1 MLLPGATTVCFV
13 THAWARFARRNGNGL
28 TRRNPILAFQAGR
41 SLLTDCAESET
52 IGGTSELFV
61 GRLLHASCGV
71 QVYVYFLLDTI
82 PLVPNPLLP
91 NAIHWGGFCYEVP
104 RTLPS
109 GSLVCSSC

>member
-1 MLLPGATTVCFV
+1 MRGPGLQGAMGMVSLAV
-13 THAWARFARRNGNGL
+13 
-28 TRRNPILAFQAGR
+28 NPILAFQAGR

-61 GRLLHASCGV
+61 GRLLHACCGV

-91 NAIHWGGFCYEVP
+91 NAIHWGEFCYEVP

-109 GSLVCSSC
+109 GSLLCSSC